1 MKLVRPLA
9 PLLLAIVGLL
19 SGCSGLDYDT
29 RVRTT
34 PYKPEAY
41 AQVRA
46 WAVRVAFE
54 SGGGANRNDV
64 VLREDLYYYLRDN
77 KSIRID
83 QNGDGSIQIS
93 VDQAA
98 RGDRYS
104 IVTVRLVDAK
114 GDVLCRMSVQD
125 MTADGLTARK
135 FTQYLADHIVKEIN
149 GQGERR

>member
-1 MKLVRPLA
+1 MRLIRHITPLI
-9 PLLLAIVGLL
+9 LAILAVL

-46 WAVRVAFE
+46 WAVKVAFE
-54 SGGGANRNDV
+54 NGGGANRNDV

-77 KSIRID
+77 KSLRID
-83 QNGDGSIQIS
+83 QNGDGGILIS
-93 VDQAA
+93 VDQAS
-98 RGDRYS
+98 RGDCYS
-104 IVTVRLVDAK
+104 IVTVRLVDAR
-114 GDVLCRMSVQD
+114 GDVLCRMKVQD

-135 FTQYLADHIVKEIN
+135 FTQYLAEHIVKEIN